1 MNKDLNKHKKSD
13 AIKWVVVFVSIL
25 VLLGGMIAA
34 LVPLYSKDA
43 DVKEDA
49 KATTEI
55 ITTETVVSN
64 GIKLS
69 MGEAVAA
76 SDGTISKTLTA
87 TVLPDDS
94 NNKLVD
100 WTVSWLYTDGTFE
113 QSNVVSNYV
122 TISTATDGSNVA
134 TVTAHNAFADHPILI
149 TVTTRE
155 GGLKATCIVKYV
167 GFASSIS
174 IDTSS
179 LNDGDVSANTT
190 TTLNINLS
198 NVFGVVTDE
207 YINDYANFTVS
218 VNPVG
223 NFKASHYI
231 SNNVMTN
238 TLEVNVSLINVTD
251 QCNISAKIENG
262 KLVLTSTNSV
272 TAYMVNNSVTDDG
285 GTGLGGATDITRY
298 LSGAENCHWEIT
310 VTDTYSGI
318 STTISVGIY
327 SENTSVSVSEG
338 DIVF

>member
-1 MNKDLNKHKKSD
+1 MNNDLNKHKKSD

-34 LVPLYSKDA
+34 LIPLYSKDA
-43 DVKEDA
+43 DVKEDV
-49 KATTEI
+49 KATNEI

-113 QSNVVSNYV
+113 QSNTVSNYV
-122 TISTATDGSNVA
+122 TVSTASDGSNVA
-134 TVTAHNAFADHPILI
+134 TVTAHNAFADHPVLI

-167 GFASSIS
+167 GLASSIS

-179 LNDGDVSANTT
+179 LNDGDVSANTI
-190 TTLNINLS
+190 TTLDINLS

-223 NFKASHYI
+223 IFKASHFI
-231 SNNVMTN
+231 SNNVVTN
-238 TLEVNVSLINVTD
+238 TVEVSVSLIEITD

-262 KLVLTSTNSV
+262 KLVLTSTNSI
-272 TAYMVNNSVTDDG
+272 TSYYINNSVVDDG
-285 GTGLGGATDITRY
+285 GTGLGGSTDITTY